1 MQIEG
6 ICWVYSRSQEKN
18 YPSPRKHEG
27 FCPPHISMF
36 QENKDISLVL
46 LIAGRLIQSQKC
58 PSPMSDG
65 KYCCSGEYAAA
76 YLPEI
81 YDETGVFIFFYQ
93 EQIIV
98 GVQGSL

>member
-1 MQIEG
+1 
-6 ICWVYSRSQEKN
+6 
-18 YPSPRKHEG
+18 
-27 FCPPHISMF
+27 
-36 QENKDISLVL
+36 
-46 LIAGRLIQSQKC
+46 
-58 PSPMSDG
+58 MSDG